1 MEDDFIVIEK
11 EEKNYIYI
19 YFFESHE
26 KNKKVKL
33 NLQKNRYEARN
44 LKIVKKIESNNN
56 YEISLYRF
64 SLYPNIIKKNF
75 NHSESYEILINI
87 NNDKLG
93 SKLTNLLFDQDNFIF
108 DFKSNINSQNYSFQL
123 SLQFQFIEYMNY
135 LKEDLKCS
143 QESKEL
149 NNLISSIQK
158 YLGEK
163 SNKFD
168 FVTYLLILD
177 ECRSSESIQKHLDLF
192 VQEKIELKENLD
204 DRKIKEIE
212 NMLNTLESNL
222 EQILSNISNH
232 NQKKYYKIKF
242 YSILFYF
249 CRNFN
254 KQKIEELIKNEII
267 NGYIFKG
274 FLNFH
279 LLYQSKKLKNS
290 YIQKLINNAQSFEEL
305 KIALKYG
312 KNTHDIMSLI
322 NENYSKFLEFY
333 IIEEEKQY
341 KEKKKNINLT
351 INFLSLITP
360 KKDDDI
366 KKILIQYQNIVTK
379 IKMDKKPMFV
389 IVPSLFLSEYIKIFN
404 LNNFDNLV
412 VVANLIDFIK
422 VYTEVNEIQKNVN
435 KNIHETGLSL
445 ISDKSITN
453 MQLLYFFEY
462 THYYNPK
469 FFKNNVYIKDNLN
482 ISLIDKD
489 FLEKCQKLNWLDIFG
504 DCYLKFVEEL
514 SSLINN
520 SSDFNK
526 LLKILNINKIKIP
539 KKFLQDFSSILEKKY
554 TSLYSNDYG
563 KSCPNIIDDTEE
575 LLFFIDNNG
584 LNVKS
589 FNSNIKNFI
598 SNDLFYGIYMKILD
612 NHKDLSIEFENI
624 IFNFLVVKYNTNKD
638 LFTQEIFSLN
648 EAQNIKL
655 FKKLLE
661 INLFSQKEKVLNKY
675 NTEHAK
681 FISDIKGKIKAKEI
695 KYNDI
700 NNFFLNND
708 TQKVLLE
715 RLLIINLMND
725 SESKKDMQNLL
736 ESFNY
741 ANKIIEDLNILIED
755 RNYFYKNSKIN
766 EIEQLEKLVKTIKE
780 SSFNTIEN
788 IPGIQPYLD
797 IINEKEFNERKLKR
811 NSLIFKEIYEKER
824 EVYKTDDNKCLEESN
839 NKLNEIKYNFFKQ
852 KNENENNIDTEFLKQ
867 FQSMKLNKESLNQ
880 EIDKL
885 FLIFYYYDNKEE
897 IFNLMIFLFYKNKIL
912 KLVYSL
918 KDIIEIT
925 KVQKGFFYN
934 LLKIIISYI
943 EKNNALKILELSN
956 QLLRVYSI
964 NIYDD
969 NDAFIQLLIKFPDFH
984 NIIQLYNELSEDK
997 KEKLR
1002 EKKIFQILEN
1012 IIKIFEDKD
1021 KMSKIKDKELVQMIR
1036 YELTSNS
1043 SYNNEIL
1050 CKFDGFDRIE
1060 MINI

>member
-33 NLQKNRYEARN
+33 NLQKNHYEARN

-64 SLYPNIIKKNF
+64 SLYPNIIKKDF

-158 YLGEK
+158 YLREK

-232 NQKKYYKIKF
+232 NQKEYYKIKF

-312 KNTHDIMSLI
+312 KNTHDIISLI

-520 SSDFNK
+520 NSDFNK

-624 IFNFLVVKYNTNKD
+624 IFNFVEVKYNTNKD

-885 FLIFYYYDNKEE
+885 FLIFDYHDNKEE
-897 IFNLMIFLFYKNKIL
+897 IFNLMTFLFYKNKIL

-943 EKNNALKILELSN
+943 EKNNVLKILELSN

-969 NDAFIQLLIKFPDFH
+969 NDTFIQLLIKFPDFH
-984 NIIQLYNELSEDK
+984 DIIQLYNELSEDK

-1012 IIKIFEDKD
+1012 MIKIFEDKD
-1021 KMSKIKDKELVQMIR
+1021 KMSKIKDKELVQIIR